1 MQQKNKVIVNLSGYR
16 RSTNNNRLSQPRVP
30 PAPQYLIQQR
40 SNDFTAVGDLIRT
53 LVKNPMIQPVPINF
67 VGQQQPP
74 QPLPQPQPQPA
85 EYESSAAQTIRR
97 TITRRRRRQPVSPAL
112 AVPVSAMMG
121 HGDQQLRPDPEGGAT
136 VVFE

>member
-30 PAPQYLIQQR
+30 PAPQYLVQQR

-74 QPLPQPQPQPA
+74 QPLPQPA
-85 EYESSAAQTIRR
+85 EYESSAAQTTTRR
-97 TITRRRRRQPVSPAL
+97 TITRRRRQPVSPAL

-121 HGDQQLRPDPEGGAT
+121 QGDQQLRPDPEGGAA
-136 VVFE
+136 VRFD